1 MNRKR
6 KVDPTVIFLL
16 AIAMIILTVVAY
28 YHWFRRI
35 SKSTLD
41 IKLKISIYFF
51 HFTNVA
57 LISKAVFHNT
67 PLAKDYGILDFSL
80 EFSITSLIAFIPSLG
95 LQWILEKLQLFLR
108 RIDMI

>member
-1 MNRKR
+1 MSRKR
-6 KVDPTVIFLL
+6 KVDPTIIFLL
-16 AIAMIILTVVAY
+16 AITMLILTVIAY

-57 LISKAVFHNT
+57 LISTAVFHNT
-67 PLAKDYGILDFSL
+67 PLAKDYGILNFSL
-80 EFSITSLIAFIPSLG
+80 EFSIASLIAFIPSLG

-108 RIDMI
+108 RIDII

>member
-67 PLAKDYGILDFSL
+67 PLAKDYGILDFSF